1 MKLGFK
7 RGLSLLLVMMMV
19 VSLMPISVL
28 AKTSEEVIASDE
40 NQELEVN
47 QGPEAAAEIQSEREG
62 DYKYTD
68 YKDGVSIVY
77 YDGNERNLRI
87 PSTLG
92 GKKVV
97 DIDGDAFRSNQNLEI
112 VTIPDSVKTIRGSE
126 QSPHGAFLD
135 CKNLKTVDL
144 GDGLVELGNS
154 TFHGCKNLTT
164 VLFGENL
171 QKIGPYAFKWNEKLD
186 LRTLPQSVTDLGDS
200 AFEGCHAIK
209 EMEIPAGI
217 VNISHGAFY
226 SCEGLET
233 IKFPEGLKSIG
244 DLAFA
249 ECRRL
254 KTVTIPDSVEAIDTR
269 AFNWCEGLQEVEIG
283 SGVTE
288 LKADAFSYCRSLK
301 KAFIGE
307 NVTTIHR
314 KAFAGSTDSLTIYGV
329 AGSSAETHAR
339 ELWVPFVEWP
349 AKDLRVND
357 FTTNKEPDQ
366 KVNTEIV
373 LAANGLGGQA
383 PYTYKFYY
391 QLGETITVIQDY
403 SAREEVSFKPL
414 EAGTYTLFV
423 EVKDSQ
429 GKTATKSIKDFQIVE
444 EGDKN
449 PATRY
454 RTHIQNKDWQEFKND
469 GQESGTLGES
479 LRLEGIEIELDQG
492 DYDLGVDYRTHVEN
506 EGWQGFKSNGEM
518 SGTSG
523 QSLRLEAIEIKLSGA
538 DAKKFDIY
546 YQTHVQN
553 YGWLDWAKN
562 GQKSGSE
569 GYGYRLEAIK
579 ILILPQGTL
588 PPDSQT
594 DKKAFYSIFPQ

>member
-200 AFEGCHAIK
+200 AFEGCVFGKLKIQLLAIR
-209 EMEIPAGI
+209 
-217 VNISHGAFY
+217 N
-226 SCEGLET
+226 
-233 IKFPEGLKSIG
+233 
-244 DLAFA
+244 
-249 ECRRL
+249 
-254 KTVTIPDSVEAIDTR
+254 
-269 AFNWCEGLQEVEIG
+269 
-283 SGVTE
+283 
-288 LKADAFSYCRSLK
+288 
-301 KAFIGE
+301 
-307 NVTTIHR
+307 
-314 KAFAGSTDSLTIYGV
+314 
-329 AGSSAETHAR
+329 
-339 ELWVPFVEWP
+339 
-349 AKDLRVND
+349 
-357 FTTNKEPDQ
+357 
-366 KVNTEIV
+366 
-373 LAANGLGGQA
+373 
-383 PYTYKFYY
+383 
-391 QLGETITVIQDY
+391 TITSTV
-403 SAREEVSFKPL
+403 
-414 EAGTYTLFV
+414 
-423 EVKDSQ
+423 
-429 GKTATKSIKDFQIVE
+429 
-444 EGDKN
+444 
-449 PATRY
+449 
-454 RTHIQNKDWQEFKND
+454 
-469 GQESGTLGES
+469 
-479 LRLEGIEIELDQG
+479 
-492 DYDLGVDYRTHVEN
+492 
-506 EGWQGFKSNGEM
+506 
-518 SGTSG
+518 
-523 QSLRLEAIEIKLSGA
+523 
-538 DAKKFDIY
+538 
-546 YQTHVQN
+546 
-553 YGWLDWAKN
+553 
-562 GQKSGSE
+562 
-569 GYGYRLEAIK
+569 
-579 ILILPQGTL
+579 
-588 PPDSQT
+588 
-594 DKKAFYSIFPQ
+594 